1 MEIVHKYMGRSFWTL
16 CGRWVDDSK
25 GLMYAK
31 ATYDDDEVTCR
42 ACRRQI
48 DE

>member
-1 MEIVHKYMGRSFWTL
+1 MEIVHKYMGRAFWTL
-16 CGRWVDDSK
+16 CGRWIDESK
-25 GLMYAK
+25 GLMAAD
-31 ATYDDDEVTCR
+31 ATYDDDKVTCL